1 MATLQFLNAFIS
13 ERLTAAAVEIFGA
26 VEKTLI
32 EYQGEISRSKEEIDH
47 LRTLVLWPEVKLH
60 RAAHHQ
66 VITPGCDEELP
77 PGQHH
82 SEEEW
87 GPNVSQEHP
96 NTLHIKEEHD
106 PRADQHGSSSRQ
118 KSDAVTCSP
127 FVKRECHQDSPPPL
141 HLYRILTVEHSAI
154 STTED
159 IKAEPDGDG
168 FVTSPSTRRAETPC
182 GVNPECSGVQRET
195 LQGPLEVTHRE
206 EDRSP
211 EQQYG
216 ERDWSPSQDQEDP
229 DPPQIKEEKFTSSGP
244 EEESDNDCKLPLQ
257 SETSVYDEPH
267 SSSPGQDPTLRYRTF
282 YITEEMTRDADG
294 EGYELSG
301 ATRASRP
308 IYSVNPD
315 YAAAHCEYGEN
326 AEGVENGEWLQA
338 FTPKGTRT
346 TKRQNSNLCT
356 EGREG
361 IGAEGDVND
370 LTRERRHTCPICRK
384 RFKES
389 SHLRDHVRIHT
400 GEKPFQCKECGM
412 NFRQSGALTLH
423 MRTHTGERP
432 YQCSD
437 CGRRFNRKGDMETH
451 RVTHTG
457 ERPHQCMACGKS
469 FRRKS
474 NLNTHLK
481 THTEE
486 KMDYTEPL

>member
-1 MATLQFLNAFIS
+1 MGTLQFLNAFIS
-13 ERLTAAAVEIFGA
+13 ERLAAAAVEIFGA

-60 RAAHHQ
+60 RAGHR
-66 VITPGCDEELP
+66 VTPQSCDEEGP
-77 PGQHH
+77 PEQHH
-82 SEEEW
+82 CDDEW
-87 GPNVSQEHP
+87 SPNVSQEHP
-96 NTLHIKEEHD
+96 NALLIKQELD
-106 PRADQHGSSSRQ
+106 VRADQRGLSSRQ
-118 KSDAVTCSP
+118 KSDTIVCPP
-127 FVKRECHQDSPPPL
+127 FVKRECHQHSPPPL
-141 HLYRILTVEHSAI
+141 HLYRILTVEHNSV

-168 FVTSPSTRRAETPC
+168 FVTSPSTGEAESPC
-182 GVNPECSGVQRET
+182 GINPECSGVERET
-195 LQGPLEVTHRE
+195 LQGSLEIAPHGY
-206 EDRSP
+206 RSP
-211 EQQYG
+211 ETQYC
-216 ERDWSPSQDQEDP
+216 EQDWSPCQDHEDSDAPQIKKEKFALSGPEESDKDCKLPIQCEKSVYDKPHCSSPSQDQ
-229 DPPQIKEEKFTSSGP
+229 
-244 EEESDNDCKLPLQ
+244 
-257 SETSVYDEPH
+257 
-267 SSSPGQDPTLRYRTF
+267 TLRYRTF
-282 YITEEMTRDADG
+282 YPAKEMTRDPDG
-294 EGYELSG
+294 ENYQLS
-301 ATRASRP
+301 RSSRVCQS
-308 IYSVNPD
+308 IFSVNPD
-315 YAAAHCEYGEN
+315 YTAAHGEYVEN
-326 AEGVENGEWLQA
+326 AAGVENGEWLKA
-338 FTPKGTRT
+338 LKPKGTRT
-346 TKRQNSNLCT
+346 KKRQTSNSCT
-356 EGREG
+356 EGREESFSV
-361 IGAEGDVND
+361 EGDVKD
-370 LTRERRHTCPICRK
+370 LARERRHTCPICRK

-457 ERPHQCMACGKS
+457 ERPHQCLACGKS

-481 THTEE
+481 THAEE